1 MHSGFVVS
9 GKQARDFCE
18 GLDVIGERHDNGP
31 RLSSFEGEY
40 NIAVLMVTVG
50 FTLLSVL
57 VVGMTISHVFFDA
70 VLVREPELVEDHTGV
85 DDSEFDRLT
94 WCELE
99 LRYLGIER
107 EVCHHDL
114 HYSVGI
120 G

>member
-1 MHSGFVVS
+1 MNGILKH
-9 GKQARDFCE
+9 
-18 GLDVIGERHDNGP
+18 LIGIEKP
-31 RLSSFEGEY
+31 Q
-40 NIAVLMVTVG
+40 
-50 FTLLSVL
+50 VL